1 MLGVNEGTVN
11 YYHSQHNLL
20 RSLKYRFERLLG
32 QDAWKP
38 FDYFGRSTH
47 IVNGSTQS
55 IISQLDSTRRW
66 ESFVEPWIMLSTVL
80 PNKGTHCTQN
90 VLSLMVNCRV
100 SVSTK
105 NVDDAPAFIDLNGF
119 VMSACSSLKWW
130 DRLYRRAI
138 LLIRKVLFIGSLVF
152 YQMCNVCTYI
162 CFSYVATAAHGHL
175 VVHKLSLSRGHY
187 STK

>member
-1 MLGVNEGTVN
+1 MPG
-11 YYHSQHNLL
+11 NL
-20 RSLKYRFERLLG
+20 
-32 QDAWKP
+32 A
-38 FDYFGRSTH
+38 
-47 IVNGSTQS
+47 
-55 IISQLDSTRRW
+55 IISAGQRISWMISWIQLFHDWIELMDNWTRCW
-66 ESFVEPWIMLSTVL
+66 ENFVEPWIMFSTVL
-80 PNKGTHCTQN
+80 PNKGTHCTRN

-130 DRLYRRAI
+130 DRWYRRAI

-175 VVHKLSLSRGHY
+175 VVLKLSISRGHY